1 MFWQLDGLAGRGAVW
16 GGAEVLDWPAYGEA
30 QIAGYGE
37 GPVRL
42 AEEFAGEDDNI
53 GFVAIQDGIGL
64 TGAGDHAYRAGENSG
79 ALANLV
85 GEGNLVAR
93 ANGNL
98 RSRNHAAG
106 GAINQVHT
114 ERAEKLSKRDGLL
127 EIPAAGDPISGGD
140 AHE

>member
-1 MFWQLDGLAGRGAVW
+1 M
-16 GGAEVLDWPAYGEA
+16 DWPAYGEA
-30 QIAGYGE
+30 QVAGYGE

-42 AEEFAGEDDNI
+42 AEEFAGEDYNV
-53 GFVAIQDGIGL
+53 GFVAVQDGIGL
-64 TGAGDHAYRAGENSG
+64 TGAGDHADGAGEDAG

-85 GEGNLVAR
+85 GERNLVAG
-93 ANGNL
+93 ADGNL

-106 GAINQVHT
+106 GAINQVHA

-127 EIPAAGDPISGGD
+127 EVPAAGDPISGGD